1 MSHDQARQR
10 LHAMREA
17 IRVMSHHLQPM
28 AACKPCA
35 VFDFDFLVLLL
46 VILDVPH
53 VLRRGAIRLQAR
65 GGAWGEHGGGA
76 WGERGGLSVG

>member
-1 MSHDQARQR
+1 
-10 LHAMREA
+10 
-17 IRVMSHHLQPM
+17 M